1 MFLSITL
8 STLLWTNG
16 KTLLLDYN
24 EVKGQGTLMLPG
36 LNNTYLLLGNSGFY
50 NDEFLKI
57 DERSDYSS
65 LVKTATPTI
74 ENLVISNS
82 KRARTNNNDNFIDF
96 TRDNR
101 HQYHMTILDN
111 FANLTANNISDY
123 LLTNWSGGND
133 VGFTESSTGAENI
146 YGEGDDYDEDNGS
159 GGKRDFVFD
168 RTDVKII
175 FITLYSLVFCCC
187 FFGNLLVILVVTLS
201 RRLRSI
207 TNFFLANLAVADFC
221 VGVFCVMQN
230 LSIYLIESWVFGGFL
245 CRMYQFVQS
254 LSYTA
259 SIFILVVICM
269 ERYFAIIHPITCK
282 QILTPSRLRMVI
294 VGVWI
299 TSAVYSTPKF
309 IFSKTITNVHTSNG
323 KEENICI
330 MDRMMFNS
338 KLLDLINFGLLYVTP
353 LLVMSALYS
362 RIAIALWKSSRGL
375 ERHIALQN
383 TSTCSP
389 SYSGTHLF
397 RRPSSRYEK
406 RAVGVT
412 ESQINGNPQVSVESD
427 KVVVTTWK
435 KQSFHQRHGTQLT
448 QLSHSSNNVLRA
460 RRGVIR
466 MLIIVVLTFALC
478 NLPFHARKMWQY
490 WSDTYKGDSNF
501 NALFTPLTFL
511 VTYFNSGVNPLLY
524 AFLSRNFRKG
534 MRELLLCSFKKGK
547 GKSSVHQ
554 RVPLQ
559 NHSLPTDSTHIG
571 NQL

>member
-1 MFLSITL
+1 MLKFRRGRTSQSDQDITL
-8 STLLWTNG
+8 VLNMFEERDRNC
-16 KTLLLDYN
+16 KEC
-24 EVKGQGTLMLPG
+24 EV
-36 LNNTYLLLGNSGFY
+36 
-50 NDEFLKI
+50 I
-57 DERSDYSS
+57 D
-65 LVKTATPTI
+65 
-74 ENLVISNS
+74 
-82 KRARTNNNDNFIDF
+82 AR
-96 TRDNR
+96 
-101 HQYHMTILDN
+101 
-111 FANLTANNISDY
+111 
-123 LLTNWSGGND
+123 
-133 VGFTESSTGAENI
+133 
-146 YGEGDDYDEDNGS
+146 
-159 GGKRDFVFD
+159 
-168 RTDVKII
+168 
-175 FITLYSLVFCCC
+175 
-187 FFGNLLVILVVTLS
+187 NLLVILVVTLS

-412 ESQINGNPQVSVESD
+412 ESQERFD
-427 KVVVTTWK
+427 
-435 KQSFHQRHGTQLT
+435 
-448 QLSHSSNNVLRA
+448 LSTLDIYTHAQWN
-460 RRGVIR
+460 VIR
-466 MLIIVVLTFALC
+466 
-478 NLPFHARKMWQY
+478 Y
-490 WSDTYKGDSNF
+490 
-501 NALFTPLTFL
+501 
-511 VTYFNSGVNPLLY
+511 
-524 AFLSRNFRKG
+524 
-534 MRELLLCSFKKGK
+534 
-547 GKSSVHQ
+547 
-554 RVPLQ
+554 
-559 NHSLPTDSTHIG
+559 STNISAYG
-571 NQL
+571 A